1 VNADRQVEA
10 LARLPLAVVVVA
22 AVLDR
27 VRACS
32 TATAA
37 YASLDPPLVV
47 TPLAVRS
54 RTGGL
59 VQASGEFSISVL
71 AADQAELAVRAA
83 ARSEGD
89 KLLEQG
95 IGTVAPPAGCAAP
108 GIAGAVAVLWC
119 KLESAPAAGAHR
131 LYVGRV
137 RAWAAGCGEPLLRF
151 ERTYRA
157 LGAEVGVAAEAAYP
171 L

>member
-1 VNADRQVEA
+1 VHADRQVDG

-22 AVLDR
+22 AASGG
-27 VRACS
+27 VRSC
-32 TATAA
+32 TTGTAA

-47 TPLAVRS
+47 TPLAARS

-59 VQASGEFSISVL
+59 VQSSGEFSVSVL

-89 KLLEQG
+89 KFLEQG
-95 IGTVAPPAGCAAP
+95 IETVAPPAGCAAP
-108 GIAGAVAVLWC
+108 GVAGAVGVLWC
-119 KLESAPAAGAHR
+119 GLESAPVAGAHR

-137 RAWAAGCGEPLLRF
+137 RAWTAGGGEPLLRF
-151 ERTYRA
+151 ERTYRT